1 MIWQVFEYIATII
14 EYIIYADFMINFL
27 DNKDNISKKLCYFII
42 ISLNT
47 ALTMTFNYF
56 MNYEGIL
63 GAVRIA
69 MNFIIALILLKGT
82 IFEKIFVS
90 IIIDLSTLLISYI
103 SLNLLGMLSGNTL
116 EEMIDSRGLIRLL
129 NLFIT
134 KVLLFEVTRVILRIK
149 GKKNFSFELSEIFAI
164 SFIFT
169 VTLIIGLGVF
179 RANLSSGVSSE
190 SLISLIIG
198 IGLIAINVFT
208 YVLMKR
214 ISDKNLDRERLLL
227 DKAQSELYFS
237 QLAEYEKQFN
247 EMRKIRHDMKN
258 HLQCLAAL
266 VSQNNNKEA
275 KSYIDDIIENK
286 LNFGYDYIKTGNKI
300 VDTVFNMKL
309 FQCKKDN
316 IATTVHINRFDTYVE
331 DTDMCALLSNILDN
345 AIEASRK
352 EAENKEIRIEAM
364 PKKGYVNLIIKNAI
378 SYSVLE
384 TNPELKTTK
393 TNTLIHG
400 IGMHSVS
407 DIVKKYDGMI
417 DFFEQSNYFIVD
429 IWLPLKRH
437 KSAKQEN

>member
-1 MIWQVFEYIATII
+1 MWQVFEYAATII
-14 EYIIYADFMINFL
+14 EYIIYADFMIRFL
-27 DNKDNISKKLCYFII
+27 DNKDNIRKKICYFII
-42 ISLNT
+42 IVFNT
-47 ALTMTFNYF
+47 ALTLTFNYF
-56 MNYEGIL
+56 MSFEGIL

-69 MNFIIALILLKGT
+69 MNFIIAMILLKGT

-103 SLNLLGMLSGNTL
+103 SLNLLGILSGNTL

-149 GKKNFSFELSEIFAI
+149 GKKNFSFELTEIFVI
-164 SFIFT
+164 SFIFAI
-169 VTLIIGLGVF
+169 TLIIGLGVF
-179 RANLSSGVSSE
+179 RANLNSGVPSDSPL
-190 SLISLIIG
+190 SLTIG
-198 IGLIAINVFT
+198 VGLIAINVFT

-227 DKAQSELYFS
+227 DKAQNELYFS
-237 QLAEYEKQFN
+237 QLTEYEKQFN

-266 VSQNNNKEA
+266 VSQNNNKKAED
-275 KSYIDDIIENK
+275 YIDDIIENK
-286 LNFGYDYIKTGNKI
+286 LDFGFDYINTGNKV
-300 VDTVFNMKL
+300 VDAVINMKM
-309 FQCKKDN
+309 FQSKKEN
-316 IATTVHINRFDTYVE
+316 ISTIVHINRFETFVE

-352 EAENKEIRIEAM
+352 ETGNKEICIDAM

-378 SYSVLE
+378 SHSVLE
-384 TNPELKTTK
+384 ANPELKTTK
-393 TNTLIHG
+393 IDTLIHG
-400 IGMHSVS
+400 IGMRSVS

-417 DFFEQSNYFIVD
+417 EFFEQSNYFIAD
-429 IWLPLKRH
+429 IWLPLKRQ
-437 KSAKQEN
+437 KDAKQEN